1 MDCVWRAVKKLADT
15 AESWTCRRLSDGM
28 FVQIDFI
35 LSDVRISVE
44 SNWND
49 FMISLGIDHRC
60 VHCRLALRTRRRRKQ
75 LQQHGMKHWKPHMDE
90 EGQPSMFHEAVT
102 KSMAGRTMRNFN
114 DFENVLVSAGRAGGT
129 CVRKRHKFKE
139 SRELHTLRLDRR
151 CARTVEDRKRL
162 TFLIQLRHK
171 QELRAWKT
179 WKVNAILPCKTSW
192 KHLPGIQ
199 AASHRTVSQQPEPNE
214 FADMLEE
221 LFAGDPGG
229 DLLPTQFTEIA
240 WEKGEVYKAIK
251 RMKVQKSA
259 DECGLVAEIL
269 KHVPDSFID
278 TLVGQFNDLMRTGQ
292 VPTDWRKTSFKMLP
306 KTIRAKVP
314 SEYCPIATIR
324 LFYKLFAYMILGRV
338 ETQLETHQPEEQHG
352 FRGGRRVEEHLV
364 TTRLVLDKLSNA
376 DVPIWIVSLD
386 LSKAFD
392 RVHWPALWLA
402 LSEQGLSEHMIWMI
416 QNLYRDQ
423 QGQVV
428 GSNGCSRS
436 FAIHGGVR
444 QGCVLSPRLFC
455 SVLEMSMANW
465 RDEMEHLGLDL
476 CDGGRSLLDLRFA
489 DDILIFGPNY
499 HVIGVLLDKL
509 VENLAAVGL
518 QLNTQKTKVLTT
530 QAQPPSQLQTPNGL
544 IISVLDRESS
554 HKWLGCMLTTAPVQT
569 TTCDVECGLQAA
581 ARAFNANRWIL
592 CDPKVSIAQKLEY
605 FDRVI
610 SPIAC
615 FAAGHR
621 TIYRNDLR
629 SMDVAY
635 RRLLRSV
642 VGPPRNMDWALP
654 WHEILHIWNERV
666 RAFTSQTGS
675 KSWSEICLRHH
686 WNLAQYF
693 ATLPEHRWIK
703 RVLAWQPQGHRRSGR
718 PKYSWDTLITNF
730 CRWKNLPSWEVS
742 AIDVELWRSNLAE
755 FLEFCKC

>member
-1 MDCVWRAVKKLADT
+1 MPIASYVFNGAVDRACVNRED
-15 AESWTCRRLSDGM
+15 
-28 FVQIDFI
+28 
-35 LSDVRISVE
+35 
-44 SNWND
+44 SNGGD
-49 FMISLGIDHRC
+49 
-60 VHCRLALRTRRRRKQ
+60 Q
-75 LQQHGMKHWKPHMDE
+75 LWIP
-90 EGQPSMFHEAVT
+90 
-102 KSMAGRTMRNFN
+102 
-114 DFENVLVSAGRAGGT
+114 
-129 CVRKRHKFKE
+129 
-139 SRELHTLRLDRR
+139 TL
-151 CARTVEDRKRL
+151 
-162 TFLIQLRHK
+162 
-171 QELRAWKT
+171 
-179 WKVNAILPCKTSW
+179 
-192 KHLPGIQ
+192 LPGIQ

-240 WEKGEVYKAIK
+240 WEKVEVYKAIK

-314 SEYCPIATIR
+314 SEYRPIATIR

-465 RDEMEHLGLDL
+465 RDEMEHLCLDL

-489 DDILIFGPNY
+489 DDILIFGTNY

-544 IISVLDRESS
+544 IISVLEQGIKPQVARMHVDDGTGTNHNMR
-554 HKWLGCMLTTAPVQT
+554 
-569 TTCDVECGLQAA
+569 CG
-581 ARAFNANRWIL
+581 
-592 CDPKVSIAQKLEY
+592 VSIAG
-605 FDRVI
+605 R
-610 SPIAC
+610 
-615 FAAGHR
+615 G
-621 TIYRNDLR
+621 
-629 SMDVAY
+629 
-635 RRLLRSV
+635 
-642 VGPPRNMDWALP
+642 
-654 WHEILHIWNERV
+654 
-666 RAFTSQTGS
+666 
-675 KSWSEICLRHH
+675 KSF
-686 WNLAQYF
+686 Q
-693 ATLPEHRWIK
+693 
-703 RVLAWQPQGHRRSGR
+703 
-718 PKYSWDTLITNF
+718 
-730 CRWKNLPSWEVS
+730 
-742 AIDVELWRSNLAE
+742 
-755 FLEFCKC
+755 CKQVDPL